1 MDDQIIFTTVHGSH
15 LYGLAHAGSDRDVFV
30 VTTSERTGANH
41 NNGPELDSLTI
52 GITTFLTYAA
62 SGSHQSLEAMFS
74 PVKEWGPAA
83 ARFRPIIDGFRA
95 GGAAVTI
102 KYERTIRKF
111 CFGTFKQ
118 RRHAV
123 RLSLN
128 LEQMR
133 AEFRF
138 DPQLTSEQADR
149 ASQLAT
155 DFTDEELSEVLLPG
169 RKIPA

>member
-1 MDDQIIFTTVHGSH
+1 
-15 LYGLAHAGSDRDVFV
+15 
-30 VTTSERTGANH
+30 
-41 NNGPELDSLTI
+41 
-52 GITTFLTYAA
+52 
-62 SGSHQSLEAMFS
+62 
-74 PVKEWGPAA
+74 
-83 ARFRPIIDGFRA
+83 
-95 GGAAVTI
+95 VTI

-138 DPQLTSEQADR
+138 DPQMNSEQADR

-169 RKIPA
+169 RKVTV